1 MADCRS
7 AVTAQADTAGAAGL
21 AAVALLVAGTFFM
34 ESLDATVITP
44 AIPQM
49 ARSFAVRPVDLN
61 SGVSAY
67 MLTLGIFIPVSGWVA
82 DRFGARKVF
91 AAAISV
97 FTLASLVCGLAQTLP
112 EFVLVRILQG
122 IGGAMM
128 VPVGRLVVLRV
139 TPKDRLI
146 QAIATLTWPALVAPV
161 LGPPLGG
168 LIADQAGWRWIFYLN
183 LPLGLIAFAVALALI
198 PDSRSESRLPFDWV
212 GFLLAGSA
220 LFCLLYVAELLG
232 RPEIAWL
239 EAAALAVAGL
249 VLLAIGV
256 RHLKRVAR
264 PVVDLSSLRA
274 PTFAV
279 TIWGGSLF
287 RMGLSAIP
295 FLLPVMF
302 QIGFGYDAFEA
313 GTMLMAV
320 FVGNL
325 VMKPMTTPV
334 LRRFGFRPVLVVNG
348 LLNAAAIASCAVIT
362 KDMSMPTICAIL
374 FVGGM
379 TRSMQFTALN
389 TLAFADIPEKAMSAA
404 NTLFSAAF
412 QLATG
417 LGVALGAIAWRIGE
431 VVGTPVVSP
440 ALPFRIAFLLVAT
453 VALIGVWDSAM
464 LDPAAGERVSSPPR
478 KRPFTIR

>member
-1 MADCRS
+1 MADRGN
-7 AVTAQADTAGAAGL
+7 AVTPQADMAGAASL

-34 ESLDATVITP
+34 ENLDATVITP

-82 DRFGARKVF
+82 GRFGARRVF

-168 LIADQAGWRWIFYLN
+168 LIADQAGWRWIFYFN
-183 LPLGLIAFAVALALI
+183 LPLGLVAFVMALVLV
-198 PDSRSESRLPFDWV
+198 PESRAESRRPFDWA

-232 RPEIAWL
+232 RPEIAWFG
-239 EAAALAVAGL
+239 AAALGAAGL
-249 VLLAIGV
+249 LLLAIGV
-256 RHLKRVAR
+256 RHVKRAAH
-264 PVVDLSSLRA
+264 PIVDLSSLKV
-274 PTFAV
+274 PTFAA
-279 TIWGGSLF
+279 TIRGGSLF

-320 FVGNL
+320 FAGNL

-334 LRRFGFRPVLVVNG
+334 LRWFGFRPVLVVNG
-348 LLNAAAIASCAVIT
+348 LFNAAAIASCAVIA
-362 KDMSMPTICAIL
+362 KDMSMPAICAIL
-374 FVGGM
+374 FMGGM

-389 TLAFADIPEKAMSAA
+389 TLAFADIPPTAMPAA
-404 NTLFSAAF
+404 NTLFSSAF
-412 QLATG
+412 QLAMG

-431 VVGTPVVSP
+431 VVGTPVASP
-440 ALPFRIAFLLVAT
+440 ALPFRIAFLLVAA
-453 VALIGVWDSAM
+453 VALVGVWDSAM
-464 LDPAAGERVSSPPR
+464 LDPAAGEQIA
-478 KRPFTIR
+478 KRREVRS